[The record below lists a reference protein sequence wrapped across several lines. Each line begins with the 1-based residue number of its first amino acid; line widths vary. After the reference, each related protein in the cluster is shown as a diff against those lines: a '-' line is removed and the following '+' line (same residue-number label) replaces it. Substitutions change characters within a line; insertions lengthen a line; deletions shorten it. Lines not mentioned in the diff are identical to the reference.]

1 MRKTLL
7 SLPLIACLVAA
18 LLPSTVKAQ
27 PYYEDAVAVLMYHHV
42 HDLDRSSSTIPT
54 QLLYKQLYNLQMQGF
69 HFISMEQFRQF
80 LQGQSLPSNAVL
92 VTFDD
97 GYESF
102 YSHAYPILRKLSI
115 PSINFLIT
123 KHLTGKH
130 QTYVAPMNSF
140 HLRQI
145 RQYQTTNAPVELQCH
160 THNMHHYRG
169 KTPMLMHITKANQ
182 QYLMDDLATNIQL
195 LLPYNNQPVDS
206 LSYPFGQYNPG
217 TLHAVQESG
226 IRYAFTIREGL
237 VTRTS
242 PRLMIPRINAGSPDI
257 DATDLVRKLK
267 KLALAHKKTP
277 A

>member
-7 SLPLIACLVAA
+7 SLPLIACLIAA

-42 HDLDRSSSTIPT
+42 HDLDRSSSTIPA
-54 QLLYKQLYNLQMQGF
+54 QLLYKQLYTLQMQGF
-69 HFISMEQFRQF
+69 HFISMEQFRHF
-80 LQGQSLPSNAVL
+80 LQGQSLPPNAVL

-102 YSHAYPILRKLSI
+102 YIHAYPILKELSI
-115 PSINFLIT
+115 PSVNFLIT

-145 RQYQTTNAPVELQCH
+145 RQYQSTNAPVELQCH
-160 THNMHHYRG
+160 THNMHHYLG
-169 KTPMLMHITKANQ
+169 KLPMLMHITKANQ
-182 QYLMDDLATNIQL
+182 QDLIDELATNIQL

-206 LSYPFGQYNPG
+206 FSYPFGKYNSS
-217 TLHAVQESG
+217 TLHAVRQAG
-226 IRYAFTIREGL
+226 IRYAFTIQEGL
-237 VTRTS
+237 ATRS
-242 PRLMIPRINAGSPDI
+242 SAHLAIPRINAGSPDI
-257 DATDLVRKLK
+257 EASDLV
-267 KLALAHKKTP
+267 LAHKKKP